1 MKYKWI
7 VKNAYINFKL
17 NNLYMLINPSHKI
30 YLKKDMCYCFE
41 IYIKYRIFNN
51 CILVCDML
59 DNWWKLISSTLHL
72 DKSHIKYNYLSNTFI
87 VSDFELG
94 IKLESNLLTKF
105 NFEFYNGL
113 ILNQLSITNGLS
125 LKRENYNKSLKFSN
139 CKFNKEFCIARINI
153 SKQIVFEN
161 IYFLENVFIEWVNFN
176 ENSCLRFFKC
186 NFKKQC
192 NFKYNIFYNEI
203 DFLDIYAKELILEQ
217 NIFNKFLYIQNSTI
231 NNINLWKNKFK
242 NRCYFMDSVFGNKN
256 NENIKL
262 NFSNA
267 HFEDNAYFNNS
278 EFYSYADFHECEFD
292 DIACFYGVKFYK
304 APNFSAC
311 YFKEPKAVNL
321 INVDID
327 KLDFKSVE
335 KYIEDNYKDE
345 SYKNETKGIQDE
357 KEIFKIQN
365 EYRLRYAK
373 NLKDSFR
380 VIKDVLITQNNTL
393 EAQEWHK
400 LELYAKEKELE
411 IQLSKNKNDN
421 LKKESK
427 NQVYNPKDYEKFNY
441 SKIISLIIFL
451 LKTIGYLSVNILIII
466 ELVLVAPFFTIMF
479 YCVYVVFFI
488 YKILTFILKSFYP
501 LDINKFIIFWRIK
514 FNKIKRKL
522 IVSGRKMLDFTLW
535 FDCVLLQVYR
545 NTSNHHTNFLK
556 ILNFTILMISLYAFM
571 GFVFSKTINF
581 ISSFNSVSII
591 IANYFILFALI
602 MVFFNVKRQLYQQG
616 SILFFGIFGIFIILM
631 MSFLLPVY
639 IPTFCFLVYFA
650 SILFFYLLFL
660 CEIKL
665 FVFILRLVAY
675 GCLIVVIILK
685 PQLINPFVGIFS
697 SDKLYESKF
706 EKRLNDLNTS
716 AIINLASI
724 LQNDFNLHL
733 KDQNISFTELNSAK
747 ALIIANKEKLKE
759 ILSKVY
765 NDKYVSDYKK
775 VLNELENNTSNVK
788 NIIEEIDNKNNN
800 SVVSA
805 QLNKF
810 LKLNFNQEIDILYA
824 IKSNFSISEKL
835 SPEQMALFDQKD
847 SQDKLKSVLA
857 LLKFKSS
864 FEGIL
869 KIINQD
875 EITENTIKSTGVL
888 YGIIL
893 LLCIFSLQ
901 KTARKNSIVPS

>member
-1 MKYKWI
+1 MERNIHNIELEIPNSGIFIMGLENENLIISLDLAKFECKKKLNAGELAKPLHPYIIYEVLEKNNKNNFNDVKIIDKIEDENNIIYYFNFRLILKENEDNKNKEALKTLSFMQNFIPAYFFSYQIIGDSKAIPKNVLEYLKNRYGYEGKNYKSIFKKEVYINCNCFERLNFSHCEFESKVSLRFLKDNKYK
-7 VKNAYINFKL
+7 
-17 NNLYMLINPSHKI
+17 
-30 YLKKDMCYCFE
+30 
-41 IYIKYRIFNN
+41 
-51 CILVCDML
+51 
-59 DNWWKLISSTLHL
+59 
-72 DKSHIKYNYLSNTFI
+72 
-87 VSDFELG
+87 
-94 IKLESNLLTKF
+94 
-105 NFEFYNGL
+105 EFHNGVD
-113 ILNQLSITNGLS
+113 
-125 LKRENYNKSLKFSN
+125 FSN
-139 CKFNKEFCIARINI
+139 CIFKNEVDFSYFASGTPLPDNKYYNNAQNTLFKDCIFENKVDFHN
-153 SKQIVFEN
+153 SKITNN
-161 IYFLENVFIEWVNFN
+161 IYFN
-176 ENSCLRFFKC
+176 
-186 NFKKQC
+186 
-192 NFKYNIFYNEI
+192 
-203 DFLDIYAKELILEQ
+203 
-217 NIFNKFLYIQNSTI
+217 
-231 NNINLWKNKFK
+231 
-242 NRCYFMDSVFGNKN
+242 
-256 NENIKL
+256 
-262 NFSNA
+262 NA
-267 HFEDNAYFNNS
+267 HFKDYV
-278 EFYSYADFHECEFD
+278 DFHECEFEKT
-292 DIACFYGVKFYK
+292 ASFYGVRFEKV
-304 APNFSAC
+304 PNFSAC

-321 INVDID
+321 TNVNID
-327 KLDFKSVE
+327 KLDFKSLE
-335 KYIEDNYKDE
+335 QYIEDNYKDE

-365 EYRLRYAK
+365 EHQLRYAK

-380 VIKDVLITQNNTL
+380 VIKDVLITQNNKL
-393 EAQEWHK
+393 EVQEWHK

-441 SKIISLIIFL
+441 SKIIPLIIFL
-451 LKTIGYLSVNILIII
+451 LKIIGHLSVNILIFV

-488 YKILTFILKSFYP
+488 YKILTFILKPFYP

-535 FDCVLLQVYR
+535 SDCVLLQVYR

-581 ISSFNSVSII
+581 ILSLNSVSII
-591 IANYFILFALI
+591 IASYIILLVFAL
-602 MVFFNVKRQLYQQG
+602 MLVNVKKQLYQYAVILIFMLCG
-616 SILFFGIFGIFIILM
+616 AFTISMILFL
-631 MSFLLPVY
+631 SSEY
-639 IPTFCFLVYFA
+639 ISIFCFLIYFLGVL
-650 SILFFYLLFL
+650 IFYLFFI
-660 CEIKL
+660 CKIKL
-665 FVFILRLVAY
+665 FIFLVRFFAYMIFIAT
-675 GCLIVVIILK
+675 IIIK
-685 PQLINPFVGIFS
+685 PQLINPFTGVFS
-697 SDKLYESKF
+697 SDKLYESQF
-706 EKRLNDLNTS
+706 EKSLNDLNAS
-716 AIINLASI
+716 AIVNLASI

-810 LKLNFNQEIDILYA
+810 LKLNFSQEIDILYA

-875 EITENTIKSTGVL
+875 EITENTIKSTSVL

>member
-1 MKYKWI
+1 MEEKIKQAI
-7 VKNAYINFKL
+7 ENIAKNLEVHKEYIRFDNTEQIYIIEDYL
-17 NNLYMLINPSHKI
+17 NNKIIEIKKNIKFDNLIDYP
-30 YLKKDMCYCFE
+30 
-41 IYIKYRIFNN
+41 
-51 CILVCDML
+51 
-59 DNWWKLISSTLHL
+59 
-72 DKSHIKYNYLSNTFI
+72 
-87 VSDFELG
+87 
-94 IKLESNLLTKF
+94 
-105 NFEFYNGL
+105 
-113 ILNQLSITNGLS
+113 
-125 LKRENYNKSLKFSN
+125 LKFSYCN
-139 CKFNKEFCIARINI
+139 
-153 SKQIVFEN
+153 
-161 IYFLENVFIEWVNFN
+161 FLETVIGWNKTFKEKIIFEEVVFCKVVNF
-176 ENSCLRFFKC
+176 SFSIFDK
-186 NFKKQC
+186 
-192 NFKYNIFYNEI
+192 NI
-203 DFLDIYAKELILEQ
+203 
-217 NIFNKFLYIQNSTI
+217 
-231 NNINLWKNKFK
+231 
-242 NRCYFMDSVFGNKN
+242 
-256 NENIKL
+256 
-262 NFSNA
+262 NFSNVK
-267 HFEDNAYFNNS
+267 FEDKLYFDKCQFKEKFEFFGINNLKAEFNSSLFKKEVYFGKEINDKNIEKSNSFGSCSFEYANFSNCHFKNEVYFKNNDFKQVIFRNSKFNDNVYFNNS
-278 EFYSYADFHECEFD
+278 HFKDYADFHECKFEKT
-292 DIACFYGVKFYK
+292 ACFYGVRFDK

-321 INVDID
+321 TNVNID
-327 KLDFKSVE
+327 KLDFKSLE
-335 KYIEDNYKDE
+335 QYIEDNYKDE

-365 EYRLRYAK
+365 EHQLRYAK

-380 VIKDVLITQNNTL
+380 VIKDVLITQNNKL
-393 EAQEWHK
+393 EVQEWHK

-441 SKIISLIIFL
+441 SKIIPLIIFL
-451 LKTIGYLSVNILIII
+451 LKIIGHLSVNILIFV

-535 FDCVLLQVYR
+535 SDCVLLQVYR

-581 ISSFNSVSII
+581 ILSLNSVSII
-591 IANYFILFALI
+591 IASYIILLVFAL
-602 MVFFNVKRQLYQQG
+602 MLVNVKKQLYQYG
-616 SILFFGIFGIFIILM
+616 VILIFMLCGAFIISMILFL
-631 MSFLLPVY
+631 SSEY
-639 IPTFCFLVYFA
+639 ISIFCFLIYFLGVL
-650 SILFFYLLFL
+650 IFYLFFI
-660 CEIKL
+660 CKIKL
-665 FVFILRLVAY
+665 FIFLVRFFAYMIFIAT
-675 GCLIVVIILK
+675 IITR
-685 PQLINPFVGIFS
+685 PQFINPFTGVFS
-697 SDKLYESKF
+697 SDKLYESQF
-706 EKRLNDLNTS
+706 EKSLNDLNAS
-716 AIINLASI
+716 AIVNLASI

-747 ALIIANKEKLKE
+747 ALIVANKEKLKE

-800 SVVSA
+800 SVASA

-810 LKLNFNQEIDILYA
+810 LKLNFSQEIDILYA